1 MRFIRSARHS
11 FTDTPRKRAA
21 LHRKQKAE
29 RAALP
34 LFAAEIAAS
43 HKSPDDVMQARAAA
57 WASSEARSRQRRADQ
72 WRRARCLIDAMPP
85 RQRRRVR
92 AAWDGAP
99 YPADPVYLLDF
110 LHSLEAG
117 RFALDA
123 LPFTPR
129 SVTPCQCA
137 LSDGQMKS
145 GDGTMSA
152 ASTPGRVNHYP

>member
-1 MRFIRSARHS
+1 MRFIRSRRHP

-21 LHRKQKAE
+21 LRRKQEVE

-43 HKSPDDVMQARAAA
+43 QKSPDDVMQARAAA
-57 WASSEARSRQRRADQ
+57 WAAREARTRHRRADQ

-129 SVTPCQCA
+129 SVTPRGHA
-137 LSDGQMKS
+137 I
-145 GDGTMSA
+145 A
-152 ASTPGRVNHYP
+152 

>member
-129 SVTPCQCA
+129 SVTPRGHA
-137 LSDGQMKS
+137 I
-145 GDGTMSA
+145 A
-152 ASTPGRVNHYP
+152 